1 MKNRGFTL
9 IELMMVVAII
19 GILAAIALPAYQ
31 KYVYRAKA
39 ADLLTHID
47 AVRVQAATYAA
58 TEGWPEKLTD
68 TGWGK
73 LPKELQD
80 FPKQNLVV
88 DRFQT
93 TISKLGGDK
102 PLLFYFPSPAS
113 AETNHIL
120 EAAHEALPQSI
131 VATYKPD
138 NFMAIYLFDGDRS
151 VPKGTGQP
159 GESNPPKVPNSQ
171 TTVNPTVAQQP
182 NVVATAKPAYQVPTC
197 PMDKRVYHSITDP
210 NDPCSRPITERPAN
224 YCAPALIVYVTNPDP
239 ADSCQRLA
247 PSPVAVVAPPKMP
260 QAIPQ
265 PQPASK
271 QVCFAPASCL
281 GSGASS
287 NGQSDCPA
295 AGTRLYAASGGYGYE
310 TTATQCPTISGP
322 QTQQPAVAPAHLCRA
337 PVSCKQDSNG
347 FSSGA
352 ADCPSSGTPLFMSG
366 GNPHYYTT
374 VAPCPVIQGPAVT
387 QVSVQTTQ
395 PVQPTQPIVATTSN
409 TGSAAGSQTGANL
422 PAGAGS
428 SAGSQRQPVV
438 TASSVPRPNICRTP
452 LPQHC
457 TRGQGLNHPNC
468 PAASG
473 TNYNWVP
480 KAGYSCN

>member
-31 KYVYRAKA
+31 KYVYRAKTA
-39 ADLLTHID
+39 NLLTHYD
-47 AVRVQAATYAA
+47 SVRLRAQ
-58 TEGWPEKLTD
+58 EICLT
-68 TGWGK
+68 
-73 LPKELQD
+73 
-80 FPKQNLVV
+80 QNLGSMSQKTFDFDKFKTELSPYLPISHFRAIVGAYKGQ
-88 DRFQT
+88 QT
-93 TISKLGGDK
+93 SLIYL
-102 PLLFYFPSPAS
+102 PAPPNP
-113 AETNHIL
+113 ENNGIL
-120 EAAHEALPQSI
+120 QEAYHQLPQS
-131 VATYKPD
+131 VVLQYKPATP
-138 NFMAIYLFDGDRS
+138 NQIHSALYLALDCQS
-151 VPKGTGQP
+151 QSTNNTVSANQNSP
-159 GESNPPKVPNSQ
+159 GKPS
-171 TTVNPTVAQQP
+171 
-182 NVVATAKPAYQVPTC
+182 VVASNKPVQLVPTC

-247 PSPVAVVAPPKMP
+247 PSPAAVVAPPKMP

-295 AGTRLYAASGGYGYE
+295 SGTRLYAASGGYGYE
-310 TTATQCPTISGP
+310 TTATQCPTIRGP
-322 QTQQPAVAPAHLCRA
+322 QTQQPAVAPAHLCPA
-337 PVSCKQDSNG
+337 PVSCKQDSSG

-374 VAPCPVIQGPAVT
+374 VAPCPVIGGPAANKFST
-387 QVSVQTTQ
+387 RTIK
-395 PVQPTQPIVATTSN
+395 PVQLTRPTVTTTSN
-409 TGSAAGSQTGANL
+409 VDSVSGSQTAANL

-428 SAGSQRQPVV
+428 IAGSQRQPVV
-438 TASSVPRPNICRTP
+438 TAASVPRPNICHTH
-452 LPQHC
+452 LPHHC

-468 PAASG
+468 TAASG

>member
-1 MKNRGFTL
+1 MGVTMKNRGFTL

-19 GILAAIALPAYQ
+19 GILAAVALPAYQ

-39 ADLLTHID
+39 ADLVTEYDALKLRYCAALATGDVSSSKSLGVIGSHVEHFYVTVGNKSGPIVGFHPSDNEGRHIAD
-47 AVRVQAATYAA
+47 AA
-58 TEGWPEKLTD
+58 LSI
-68 TGWGK
+68 
-73 LPKELQD
+73 LP
-80 FPKQNLVV
+80 
-88 DRFQT
+88 
-93 TISKLGGDK
+93 
-102 PLLFYFPSPAS
+102 PSTLAS
-113 AETNHIL
+113 AKSLQVKISSQGD
-120 EAAHEALPQSI
+120 ALYLKLDCGFATTKTLALQNGNTASPLNPI
-131 VATYKPD
+131 VPD
-138 NFMAIYLFDGDRS
+138 
-151 VPKGTGQP
+151 KKQ
-159 GESNPPKVPNSQ
+159 PKV
-171 TTVNPTVAQQP
+171 V
-182 NVVATAKPAYQVPTC
+182 TASKQVQLVPTC
-197 PMDKRVYHSITDP
+197 PMDQRVYHSITDP
-210 NDPCSRPITERPAN
+210 NNPCSRPITERPAN
-224 YCAPALIVYVTNPDP
+224 YCAPALVVYVTNPDP

-265 PQPASK
+265 PQPASM
-271 QVCFAPASCL
+271 QICFVPASCL

-287 NGQSDCPA
+287 NGQADCPS

-310 TTATQCPTISGP
+310 TTATQCPSIRGP

-337 PVSCKQDSNG
+337 PVSCKQDSSG

-374 VAPCPVIQGPAVT
+374 VAPCPVIQGPAIT
-387 QVSVQTTQ
+387 QVAVQTTQ
-395 PVQPTQPIVATTSN
+395 PVQPTQPTVTMTSN
-409 TGSAAGSQTGANL
+409 TGSVSGSQTGANL

-438 TASSVPRPNICRTP
+438 TASSVPRPNICRIP
-452 LPQHC
+452 LPKHC